1 MFPEL
6 LNWRSPR
13 LWLALLLLAVLLL
26 APLLSAAL
34 GSSFYLSLATRVVIY
49 AIAASGLNLLL
60 GYGGQAS
67 MGHSTFL
74 GIGAYVVG
82 ICSFHGLS
90 NGWLQLVIMF
100 ALVALVATLTG
111 LVALR
116 TRGVSFIMITLAFG
130 QMFYFLAVGL
140 KQYGGDD
147 GLQID
152 QRSVFHPLPALDGK
166 VALYYTALAVLLAT
180 MYGVWRTVHGRL
192 GYVLRGFQ
200 ANERRMLAA
209 GFPRLRYQ
217 IVAYVASA
225 LICGIA
231 GMLLANLTVFASPSS
246 MSWQTSGDLLL
257 MVVFG
262 GMSTVI
268 GPVLGAI
275 AYLLLEEV
283 LSGFTQHWMVVLGP
297 LIVVVALLSS
307 QGLWGAVLQRL
318 SGLGAQGRDS

>member
-1 MFPEL
+1 MFPES

-13 LWLALLLLAVLLL
+13 LWLSLLLLAVLLL
-26 APLLSAAL
+26 APLLSKAL
-34 GSSFYLSLATRVVIY
+34 GSSFYLSLATRIVIY

-60 GYGGQAS
+60 GYAGQAS

-74 GIGAYVVG
+74 GLGMYVVG
-82 ICSFHGLS
+82 IGGFHGLS
-90 NGWLQLVIMF
+90 NGWLQGGVMVLLITVI
-100 ALVALVATLTG
+100 ATLTG

-116 TRGVSFIMITLAFG
+116 TRGVAFIMITLAFG
-130 QMFYFLAVGL
+130 QMFYFLVVSL
-140 KQYGGDD
+140 KRYGGDD

-152 QRSVFHPLPALDGK
+152 QRSVFDPLPGLDSK
-166 VALYYTALAVLLAT
+166 IALYYTALAVLLVT
-180 MYGVWRTVHGRL
+180 MYGIWRTVHGRF

-231 GMLLANLTVFASPSS
+231 GMLLANLTVFASPST

-262 GMSTVI
+262 GMGTVI
-268 GPVLGAI
+268 GPVVGAVV
-275 AYLLLEEV
+275 YLLLEEV
-283 LSGFTQHWMVVLGP
+283 LSGLTQHWMVVLGP
-297 LIVVVALLSS
+297 LIVIVALVSS
-307 QGLWGAVLQRL
+307 QGLWGVVLQRFGI
-318 SGLGAQGRDS
+318 SRAQEPDR